1 MFFLVL
7 LYSSTDVSHFSMNL
21 FICVWLLYIS
31 SPCWLCFCQCRLWGT
46 WVNRWGI
53 SFRRSPRLTK
63 ISTQSTWER
72 CLLSML
78 QLLSRQCGLLSD
90 HGSIRGLKRKLK
102 FMALTSLQSYLSW
115 LIARTSLCS
124 SEAHAVAQEDVRMQ
138 MLALGMKVPTR
149 RNRFLMNL
157 WRHWISCVLTLQALV
172 KHLLTPSFRVVAMK
186 WAEFAYSDYSIRN
199 LQNLYIAISA
209 ILVKKHWSACT
220 VLSCIMQGGMQAS
233 GLEVALW
240 SRDSST
246 PCALIL
252 LIGW

>member
-1 MFFLVL
+1 
-7 LYSSTDVSHFSMNL
+7 MNL

-31 SPCWLCFCQCRLWGT
+31 SACWLCFCQCRLWGT

-90 HGSIRGLKRKLK
+90 HGLIRGLKRKLK

-124 SEAHAVAQEDVRMQ
+124 SEAHAVAQEDARMQ

-149 RNRFLMNL
+149 RNRLLMNL
-157 WRHWISCVLTLQALV
+157 WRHWISCVDLASIGNTFVNSLIQSCCNEVGRICLFRLFNKEFMESLHCHFCNFSQETLECLHCVELYYARRNA
-172 KHLLTPSFRVVAMK
+172 SFRLGSCFVKQRFQHTMCSHIVDWLVVTSPA
-186 WAEFAYSDYSIRN
+186 
-199 LQNLYIAISA
+199 Q
-209 ILVKKHWSACT
+209 
-220 VLSCIMQGGMQAS
+220 
-233 GLEVALW
+233 
-240 SRDSST
+240 
-246 PCALIL
+246 
-252 LIGW
+252 